1 MVAAGTSAES
11 NIYENVPYGQMVEKF
26 NDWIFD
32 ENRKP
37 GDTDIVETVYG
48 YHVMYFVSFAD
59 QPFGNN
65 GLQNNSPTND
75 LPKRW
80 KLLKKR

>member
-1 MVAAGTSAES
+1 
-11 NIYENVPYGQMVEKF
+11 MVEEF

-59 QPFGNN
+59 QPVWEQWASEQLASERFTEEMEAFKRSDEYVVDHSDFGMKFVKYN
-65 GLQNNSPTND
+65 
-75 LPKRW
+75 
-80 KLLKKR
+80 